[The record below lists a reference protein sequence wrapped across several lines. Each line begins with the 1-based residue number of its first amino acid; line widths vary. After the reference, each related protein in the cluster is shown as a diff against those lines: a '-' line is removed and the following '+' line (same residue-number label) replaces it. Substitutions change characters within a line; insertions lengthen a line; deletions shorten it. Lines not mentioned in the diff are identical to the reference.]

1 MRYSEQHM
9 TWQQANIQAA
19 AAYLRE
25 RISAGAVDPKTIKV
39 YEGLLEVLD
48 PARRATRLQRESAQA
63 AKAAVSVQVERDR
76 RAQIERRAHRD
87 RRVADLGP
95 PGGVE
100 RRRTTERRRGS
111 DRRNRG

>member
-1 MRYSEQHM
+1 M

-25 RISAGAVDPKTIKV
+25 RMSAGAIDKKIVCV

-48 PARRATRLQRESAQA
+48 PSRRSSRLQRESAQA
-63 AKAAVSVQVERDR
+63 AKAAVAVQAERDR
-76 RAQIERRAHRD
+76 RGARERRSHRERRLVNAGPPQGIERRAS
-87 RRVADLGP
+87 
-95 PGGVE
+95 E
-100 RRRTTERRRGS
+100 RRAGR